1 MKKIFLDS
9 NVWLRLFTNEP
20 SPQFEDCRELLAKI
34 ETGNFLPYA
43 SNIVLLEVA
52 FTLKT
57 FYKLKHPQIVTYLD
71 TILHT
76 RNLTIIEKTKSA
88 EALKLF
94 QKTKI
99 KFTDCLIATQIKPG
113 MRLITYDR
121 DFEKLIP
128 KQSITPSEAVN

>member
-1 MKKIFLDS
+1 MKRIFLDS
-9 NVWLRLFTNEP
+9 NVWLRLFTDEP
-20 SPQFEDCRELLAKI
+20 SPQFEACRELLAKI

-57 FYKLKHPQIVTYLD
+57 YYKLRHPQIVTYLD

-76 RNLTIIEKTKSA
+76 RNLTIIERTDSRK
-88 EALKLF
+88 ALSLF
-94 QKTKI
+94 SETKI
-99 KFTDCLIATQIKPG
+99 KYADCLIATQIRPG
-113 MRLITYDR
+113 MRLVTYDR

-128 KQSITPSEAVN
+128 KQSITPAEVVN